1 MNAVRELIGVITTVV
16 ILMVHMHVAV
26 LLDIALTEMDTLA
39 TVQYNNLINTV
50 HRITVCSNYHVDVD
64 ECDENTDGCF
74 QTCTNTVGSFR
85 CGCNLG
91 YELNSDERTC
101 HGEHNIN

>member
-39 TVQYNNLINTV
+39 TVQYINLINTV

-74 QTCTNTVGSFR
+74 QTCTNTCLLYTSPSPR
-85 CGCNLG
+85 DATL
-91 YELNSDERTC
+91 SRMPSSA
-101 HGEHNIN
+101 